1 MTQISLLYLVFNTKF
16 THKLLDMTS
25 TYDVI
30 TTQMCHLLFAGA
42 IPFQGIY
49 ITSFRQPLPSHFRKK
64 AKTIIDPFFVLL
76 IIISAPLIE
85 WENFLLQKTYY
96 NVQ

>member
-16 THKLLDMTS
+16 THKLLHMTS

-64 AKTIIDPFFVLL
+64 AKTIIDPFL
-76 IIISAPLIE
+76 S
-85 WENFLLQKTYY
+85 Y
-96 NVQ
+96 